1 MALRSSLLDSAILI
15 GKTVSHYRVLSKLGE
30 GGMAEVFE
38 AEDANLGRKVALK
51 FLSKELA
58 GDPHA
63 LERFQREARAASA
76 LNHPNICTIYEVG
89 QHEDSP
95 FIAMEFLEGHT
106 LRARIA
112 EKAVPVEQL
121 LEWAIQIAD
130 ALEAAHAKGIV
141 HRDIKPANILV
152 TVRGQVKVL
161 DFGLAK
167 LEPARVRAG
176 MSDMDTAAGFLTNPG
191 TSMGTVAYMSPE
203 QARGEELDARTDLF
217 SFGTVL
223 YEMATGQLPFTGT
236 TSAVISEAILNRPPA
251 LPLRLNPELPAELQR
266 IILKALEK
274 NRDLR
279 YASASDQKTDL
290 KRLKRDLESGGRDTA
305 PAVGARPGS
314 SEKSIAV
321 LYFEN
326 LSGAK
331 EDEYFCD
338 GMTEDITTE
347 LLKIKQLRV
356 FPRSSVIAFRNRSL
370 NAADVGRQLNAAFV
384 LSGSLRRAGNRLRI
398 TTQLVET
405 RSGHSVWGE
414 RYDRQMEDVFAIQ
427 DDIAQS
433 IAKAL
438 RLMLTETEKRAI
450 EKVPTANVQAYDF
463 YLRGR
468 QYFHQLR
475 RRGLEMAREMFMRAI
490 EIDPNYAKAYA
501 GLADATSCI
510 YIFWDASEA
519 TLRQA
524 DEASR
529 KALEIDPG
537 LAEGHLARGL
547 AVSLSRRFEEA
558 REEFENAIRL
568 DPQFY
573 EAYYMYAR
581 ACYTQ
586 GKMEDAASLYER
598 ACQVRPEDY
607 QAPNLM
613 ALACLG
619 LGRQEEAH
627 SAFQLCVQMAEKQ
640 LDLHPDDER
649 ALYLG
654 SQALCWL
661 GQRERGLEWAQR
673 ALRMDPNEP
682 AVLYNVAC
690 SYGFLGETE
699 QAMDLLER
707 AVQNGFVYKDWLDH
721 DSALDPMRT
730 HPRFS
735 KLMEK
740 TFGARGAGAKPSL

>member
-1 MALRSSLLDSAILI
+1 LI

-30 GGMAEVFE
+30 GGMAVVYE

-51 FLSKELA
+51 FLSRDLA
-58 GDPHA
+58 GDRHA

-89 QHEDSP
+89 QHEDAH
-95 FIAMEFLEGHT
+95 FIAMEFLDGQT

-112 EKAVPVEQL
+112 EKPIAIDQV

-141 HRDIKPANILV
+141 HRDVKPANILV

-167 LEPARVRAG
+167 LEPVRMKAMG
-176 MSDMDTAAGFLTNPG
+176 MSDMDTAAEFLTNPG

-203 QARGEELDARTDLF
+203 QARGEDLDARTDLF

-236 TSAVISEAILNRPPA
+236 TSAVVSEAIMNRPPA
-251 LPLRLNPELPAELQR
+251 PPLRLNPELPAELQR

-274 NRDLR
+274 SRDMR
-279 YASASDQKTDL
+279 YASASDLKTDL
-290 KRLKRDLESGGRDTA
+290 KRLKRDLESGGRETP
-305 PAVGARPGS
+305 PAAARPGS
-314 SEKSIAV
+314 GEKSIAV

-338 GMTEDITTE
+338 GMTEDVTTE

-356 FPRSSVIAFRNRSL
+356 FPRSSVIAFRNREL

-501 GLADATSCI
+501 GLADATSCV

-529 KALEIDPG
+529 KALEIDSG
-537 LAEGHLARGL
+537 LAEAHLSRGL
-547 AVSLSRRFEEA
+547 AVSLKHRFEEA
-558 REEFENAIRL
+558 REEFETAIRL
-568 DPQFY
+568 DPNFY

-586 GKMEDAASLYER
+586 GKMEDAASIYER
-598 ACQVRPEDY
+598 ACAVRPEDY
-607 QAPNLM
+607 QAPNLL
-613 ALACLG
+613 ALAYLG
-619 LGRQEEAH
+619 MGRQEEAH
-627 SAFQLCVQMAEKQ
+627 SAFQLCVQMAERQ
-640 LDLHPDDER
+640 LELHPDDER

-690 SYGFLGETE
+690 SYGFLGDTD
-699 QAMDLLER
+699 QAMELLQR
-707 AVQNGFVYKDWLDH
+707 AVQNGFVYKDWIDH
-721 DSALDPMRT
+721 DTALDPLRS
-730 HPRFS
+730 HPRFAQ
-735 KLMEK
+735 LMEK
-740 TFGARGAGAKPSL
+740 TFGG